1 MKKNNELHF
10 IIEKIKEKKEYRILN
25 KEMKRLVKDAYS
37 LVSQNE
43 FWVSYLTP
51 NLELDQKKLSEHNF
65 LVGFHS
71 TIWNGLEPNEKL
83 ALLIMLDNK
92 LVKEQNDIFTPSKVG
107 KFLVGDYPED
117 NYFCKRQ
124 NNETI
129 YYISKEMF
137 EESDSYTAIYMIYNL
152 QTQSKAYEEI
162 EHKTIENEYL
172 EQLKF
177 NMLNPVK
184 RTNAFNKFMMDEDL
198 TQQEAEETLQYSCQP
213 KEQLTYFY
221 KNKLEEVFS
230 RISSSIGLG
239 HVDTTYEIIKCD
251 IERYEEEE
259 KKLIEKTY
267 GKGITPY
274 EVYLKAVN
282 KNELER

>member
-10 IIEKIKEKKEYRILN
+10 IIEKVKEKKQNRTLN
-25 KEMKRLVKDAYS
+25 KEMKRLVRDAYF
-37 LVSQNE
+37 LASQNE

-51 NLELDQKKLSEHNF
+51 NLELDQKKLSKHNF
-65 LVGFHS
+65 LLGFHS
-71 TIWNGLEPNEKL
+71 TIWVGLEPNEKL
-83 ALLIMLDNK
+83 ALLIMLDKK
-92 LVKEQNDIFTPSKVG
+92 LVEEHGDIFTPSKIG
-107 KFLVGDYPED
+107 KFIVGDYNED
-117 NYFCKRQ
+117 NYFCKRE
-124 NNETI
+124 NCETV

-177 NMLNPVK
+177 NMLNQVK
-184 RTNAFNKFMMDEDL
+184 RTVAFNKFIMDEKL
-198 TQQEAEETLQYSCQP
+198 TFEEAVEVLEYSCQP

-230 RISSSIGLG
+230 KISSSVGLG
-239 HVDTTYEIIKCD
+239 HIDTTYEIIRDD

-274 EVYLKAVN
+274 EVYLSAVN